1 MLIKNWLNKQRNRL
15 IFNKNKQ
22 VTVVEKSN
30 IIQLDDM
37 GYPLLL
43 CIMSDGDQRWIDV
56 SCEWAEREYDN
67 GNLHILEWSK

>member
-1 MLIKNWLNKQRNRL
+1 M
-15 IFNKNKQ
+15 FNKNKQ

-37 GYPLLL
+37 GYSLLL
-43 CIMSDGDQRWIDV
+43 CIMRDEDQRWIDV
-56 SCEWAEREYDN
+56 SCEWAKMGYDN